1 MSRFLLIDIG
11 AGTMDILCYDDQSIH
26 HYKAVVKSPVRQVAE
41 QIEKIP
47 GNLVVTGKEMGG
59 GPVTAV
65 LKERARAAQV
75 LMTSSA
81 AATIHH
87 HPDRVLSMGIRI
99 ISDSDAVRYKGDPAF
114 NHIMLGDLQSDR
126 IRSIVTGFG
135 VPFSFDAVGICA
147 QDHGVPPEG
156 VSHLDYRHHLYREK
170 LDVNPQLQ
178 TVLYRSDQ
186 IPPTLNRLTSIATD
200 AKALSAGEIYVMDS
214 GMAAILG
221 GSLDIQTRG
230 KKNIIILD
238 IATSH
243 TVGAAVSGGQLAGF
257 FEYHTQDITPN
268 RLETLIRQLADGRL
282 SHDQVLK
289 EGGHGAYIRKAIDFS
304 SVEMILATGP
314 KRQLLEGTRLP
325 VAWGAPFGDNMMTG
339 TFGLLAAIQIN
350 SGNQ

>member
-11 AGTMDILCYDDQSIH
+11 AGTMDILYYDDQSTH
-26 HYKAVVKSPVRQVAE
+26 HYKAVVKSPVRHIAE
-41 QIEKIP
+41 QIERVP
-47 GNLVVTGKEMGG
+47 GNLIVTGKEMGG
-59 GPVTAV
+59 GPVTGV
-65 LKERARAAQV
+65 LKERARTGQV

-87 HPDRVLSMGIRI
+87 HPDRVRSMGIRI
-99 ISDSDAVRYKGDPAF
+99 ISDDEGHIYKSDPAF
-114 NHIMLGDLQSDR
+114 NHIILGDLQSNR
-126 IRSIVTGFG
+126 IKRIVTNFG

-147 QDHGVPPEG
+147 QDHGVPPDG

-178 TVLYRSDQ
+178 TMLYRSDQ
-186 IPPTLNRLTSIATD
+186 IPPALNRLTSIAID
-200 AKALSAGEIYVMDS
+200 AKALNAGEIYVMDS

-230 KKNIIILD
+230 KTNIIILD

-257 FEYHTQDITPN
+257 FEYHTQDITLN

-282 SHDQVLK
+282 SHEQILK
-289 EGGHGAYIRKAIDFS
+289 EGGHGAYIRKPIGFS

-314 KRQLLEGTRLP
+314 KRQFLEQTQLP
-325 VAWGAPFGDNMMTG
+325 VVWGAPFGDNMMTG
-339 TFGLLAAIQIN
+339 TFGLLAAIQKN
-350 SGNQ
+350 SG